1 MTTLMRWA
9 PARSLN
15 ALDESV
21 RDLFRGF
28 GAGPEADAA
37 WIPDADVTESRDAYA
52 VTLDAP
58 GVTAGDLTLSVED
71 GILRV
76 QGTRRAPGV
85 EDARVYLAERS
96 FGSFD
101 RAFRLPGT
109 VDPEQVKA
117 AFKDGVLTIT
127 LPKRAEAKS
136 RRIEIQ
142 GLH

>member
-15 ALDESV
+15 ALDENV

-28 GAGPEADAA
+28 GTAPDAEAT
-37 WIPDADVTESRDAYA
+37 WIPDADVTETRDAWA
-52 VTLDAP
+52 VMLDAP
-58 GVTAGDLTLSVED
+58 GMTSGDLTLSVED

-76 QGTRRAPGV
+76 QGTRRAPEAG
-85 EDARVYLAERS
+85 DARVYLAERS
-96 FGSFD
+96 FGSFG

-117 AFKDGVLTIT
+117 AFKDGVLSIT

-136 RRIEIQ
+136 RRIDIATA
-142 GLH
+142 

>member
-9 PARSLN
+9 PARSLS
-15 ALDESV
+15 AWDESV

-28 GAGPEADAA
+28 DGADAA
-37 WIPDADVTESRDAYA
+37 WIPDADVTETRDAYA
-52 VTLDAP
+52 VTLDVP

-71 GILRV
+71 GVLRV
-76 QGTRRAPGV
+76 QGTRRAPQAD
-85 EDARVYLAERS
+85 EARAYLAERT

-127 LPKRAEAKS
+127 LPKRAEARS
-136 RRIEIQ
+136 RRIEITAA
-142 GLH
+142 

>member
-9 PARSLN
+9 PANGLS
-15 ALDESV
+15 AWDESV

-28 GAGPEADAA
+28 GSTDEPA
-37 WIPDADVTESRDAYA
+37 WIPDADVVETRDAYD

-58 GVTAGDLTLSVED
+58 GVTAGDLKLSVED
-71 GILRV
+71 GVLRV
-76 QGTRRAPGV
+76 QGFRRAAPTD
-85 EDARVYLAERS
+85 ESRVYLAERS

-117 AFKDGVLTIT
+117 ALKDGVLTIT

-136 RRIEIQ
+136 RRIEIATV
-142 GLH
+142 

>member
-9 PARSLN
+9 PARSLS
-15 ALDESV
+15 AWDESV
-21 RDLFRGF
+21 RDLFNGF
-28 GAGPEADAA
+28 GTAEPA
-37 WIPDADVTESRDAYA
+37 WIPDADVTESSDAYA

-71 GILRV
+71 GVLRV
-76 QGTRRAPGV
+76 QGARRAPQAG
-85 EDARVYLAERS
+85 EARVYLAERT

-136 RRIEIQ
+136 RRIEIATA
-142 GLH
+142 